1 MSAPENSSSFFANRE
16 CKYFPCHEGADP
28 DDFSCLF
35 CYCPLYALA
44 DKCGGNFYYN
54 AKGIKVC
61 TNCKVPHLSKNYD
74 YVTGK
79 LADAI
84 HSGKIGARTEE

>member
-61 TNCKVPHLSKNYD
+61 TNCKVPHLAKNYD
-74 YVTGK
+74 HVTGK
-79 LADAI
+79 LAEAI
-84 HSGKIGARTEE
+84 RSGKLGAKTEE